1 MKLKFHR
8 NLPINQMHALC
19 VPQGDSRAMNAISQA
34 NGADILQ
41 QFLEASGQVQVAQPP
56 QNTTASLK
64 TAKAEAQLSE
74 ASVLGGGAPET
85 SGTLLNT
92 YA

>member
-1 MKLKFHR
+1 MAV
-8 NLPINQMHALC
+8 NGIT
-19 VPQGDSRAMNAISQA
+19 QA
-34 NGADILQ
+34 NGADLLQ
-41 QFLEASGQVQVAQPP
+41 KFLEQSGQAPAAQA
-56 QNTTASLK
+56 QNTAASLK

-74 ASVLGGGAPET
+74 ASVLGGGSSDT

>member
-1 MKLKFHR
+1 MAV
-8 NLPINQMHALC
+8 NGI
-19 VPQGDSRAMNAISQA
+19 SRA
-34 NGADILQ
+34 NGADLLQ
-41 QFLEASGQVQVAQPP
+41 KFLEQSGKAPAAAA
-56 QNTTASLK
+56 QNTAASLK

-74 ASVLGGGAPET
+74 AAVLGGGSPDT